1 MEQQLIWPDP
11 VPCLPVNPV
20 QGIRRCEALAK
31 NIECRWLGVDYCGI
45 RADDMG
51 DALDELGLGELSW
64 IIDDDLGPD
73 DVAEAARALREAL
86 GEIGGRGGDAA
97 SAVRWLAG
105 LLDRV
110 REYGAGLSGRF
121 AERLDTRDR
130 Y

>member
-11 VPCLPVNPV
+11 VPCLPENPV
-20 QGIRRCEALAK
+20 QGIRRCVAREK
-31 NIECRWLGVDYCGI
+31 NIECPWLHVAYCGI
-45 RADDMG
+45 RAEDMG
-51 DALDELGLGELSW
+51 DALDALGLGELSW
-64 IIDDDLGPD
+64 ILEDDLGPD
-73 DVAEAARALREAL
+73 DVAEAARTLREAL
-86 GEIGGRGGDAA
+86 GGIGGRHDDAVGT
-97 SAVRWLAG
+97 VRWLAG

>member
-1 MEQQLIWPDP
+1 MEQQTIWPDP
-11 VPCLPVNPV
+11 VPCLPANPV

-31 NIECRWLGVDYCGI
+31 NIECRWLGVAYCGI
-45 RADDMG
+45 RAEDMG

-64 IIDDDLGPD
+64 IIEDDLDAG

-86 GEIGGRGGDAA
+86 GGIGGRHDDAA

-110 REYGAGLSGRF
+110 REYGAGLSSRF
-121 AERLDTRDR
+121 AERLDTKER

>member
-11 VPCLPVNPV
+11 VPCLPENPV
-20 QGIRRCEALAK
+20 QGIRRCVAREK
-31 NIECRWLGVDYCGI
+31 SIECPWLHVAYCGI
-45 RADDMG
+45 RAEDMG
-51 DALDELGLGELSW
+51 DALDEMGLGELDW
-64 IIDDDLGPD
+64 ILDDDLEAD
-73 DVAEAARALREAL
+73 EVAEAARALHEAL
-86 GEIGGRGGDAA
+86 GGIGERRDDAA

-110 REYGAGLSGRF
+110 REYGAGLSSRF

>member
-11 VPCLPVNPV
+11 VPCLPENPV
-20 QGIRRCEALAK
+20 QGIRRCVAREK
-31 NIECRWLGVDYCGI
+31 NINCPWLHVAYCGI

-51 DALDELGLGELSW
+51 DALDELGLGELGW
-64 IIDDDLGPD
+64 ILEDDLGAD
-73 DVAEAARALREAL
+73 DVAEAAREVRGAL
-86 GEIGGRGGDAA
+86 GGIGGRHDDAA
-97 SAVRWLAG
+97 SAVRWLAN

-121 AERLDTRDR
+121 AETLDTRDR